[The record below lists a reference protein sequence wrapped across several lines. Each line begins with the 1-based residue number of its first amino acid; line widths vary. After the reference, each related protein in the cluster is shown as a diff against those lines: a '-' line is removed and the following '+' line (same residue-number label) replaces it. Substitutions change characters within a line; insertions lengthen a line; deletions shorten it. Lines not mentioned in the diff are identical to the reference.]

1 MELDDLKTAWKTQ
14 PDPLN
19 GGAQEKIRNIISR
32 SNRGLDRMLL
42 WEGSIGAIVVA
53 LTLVAY
59 AVFPME
65 FTAFHVKLIVPVVIY
80 AVPVLYRLFRSSRLL
95 REMDFSGDLRTTLS
109 EFLKYYTTTLRY
121 YQWGAYAMILTQ
133 LGLFWFDPTFLKL
146 SLFPKVLVNGY
157 MLFVMAIV
165 GPFVRR
171 MYGSKAK
178 AIRAFLEE
186 ETGN

>member
-1 MELDDLKTAWKTQ
+1 MELDDLKNVWKAQ
-14 PDPLN
+14 SDPIN
-19 GGAQEKIRNIISR
+19 GGAQERIRNIINR

-59 AVFPME
+59 CLFPME
-65 FTAFHVKLIVPVVIY
+65 FTAFHVKLIVPLVVY

-95 REMDFSGDLRTTLS
+95 RQIDFSGDLRTTLS

-121 YQWGAYAMILTQ
+121 YQWGAYGLILLQ

-146 SLFPKVLVNGY
+146 SLFSKVLVTGY
-157 MLFVMAIV
+157 MLFVLAMI

-186 ETGN
+186 EAGH